1 MKTKEKLE
9 DRLIRYLLDKRGDSS
24 KPYIE
29 FNEADFAKIGEASW
43 GEVLE
48 SFRKLKAE
56 DYLEVLQ
63 IGQGHRYNVRLL
75 DKAST
80 YFDIKAKE
88 KKKDVKELLATWV
101 PIVISIISLIVS
113 LADHFGWWLNN

>member
-1 MKTKEKLE
+1 MKNKDKLE

-24 KPYIE
+24 KLYIE
-29 FNEADFAKIGEASW
+29 FNEADFAKIGESSW

-48 SFRKLKAE
+48 SFRKLEAE
-56 DYLEVLQ
+56 YYLEVLQ
-63 IGQGHRYNVRLL
+63 IGQGHRYNVRLF